1 MRRGGGRARGWV
13 GAGAHCAASA
23 AIICSAMKDAT
34 VKVTGMVY
42 VSSMVVVMNSPWVRT
57 KPLTDLFP
65 TTITCRGRAWAD
77 M

>member
-1 MRRGGGRARGWV
+1 
-13 GAGAHCAASA
+13 
-23 AIICSAMKDAT
+23 MKDAT

-77 M
+77 I